1 MALDDSNQ
9 VVVNVW
15 DITLRIF
22 HWALAV
28 LVVVMFVSA
37 KLENFDV
44 HILAGKGIVMLMI
57 ARIIWGFLG
66 SSNARFSSLV
76 FKPKEYFDYIAKL
89 PQRTPGYSVEHSPIG
104 SLAVIAILLAVI
116 VQATTGMFATNV
128 DGLVEGP
135 FAYYVSYDFSRWA
148 SDVHVT
154 HKKWLFALV
163 ILHLAANAFYYFYK
177 KDNLTKPM
185 ITGTRPIPRNLAHT
199 APTLASPWRG
209 AVIALITAAIM
220 LWVFLQYG

>member
-1 MALDDSNQ
+1 MLGFRPWCSSQKNISTTSPNSRNALQ
-9 VVVNVW
+9 
-15 DITLRIF
+15 
-22 HWALAV
+22 
-28 LVVVMFVSA
+28 
-37 KLENFDV
+37 
-44 HILAGKGIVMLMI
+44 
-57 ARIIWGFLG
+57 
-66 SSNARFSSLV
+66 
-76 FKPKEYFDYIAKL
+76 
-89 PQRTPGYSVEHSPIG
+89 GYSVEHSPIG

-163 ILHLAANAFYYFYK
+163 ILHLVANAFYYFYK
-177 KDNLTKPM
+177 KDNLIKPM
-185 ITGTRPIPRNLAHT
+185 ITGTRPIPRNLART
-199 APTLASPWRG
+199 APTLESPWRG